1 LSFLTDAPAFAFKT
15 YDNNDHNLFKPPS
28 SVHQLPV
35 GQDQTTCQY
44 MLNTVHIE
52 EASYEGND
60 WVLNEWWR
68 QLKINT
74 PEKWKKMGEDD
85 LIVWAG
91 DQLTVSHIRGLHRFR
106 AEDLNSYDRLA
117 FLKEIPGWFHAQIA
131 LEHSLHSQY
140 YGTQPGFGLVH
151 GFNLLKH
158 KGLHALSVQGTF
170 HHHLKEALLH
180 IAEARFRDIWL
191 VVGKVNKLEDLRN
204 HTPHELYAL
213 ATSIVDDHASTAAFR
228 NMESKKS
235 RKDEL
240 LCQST
245 QMACDLLDYIH
256 LDDVIKSGDV
266 GSIQD
271 MLPRLLF

>member
-1 LSFLTDAPAFAFKT
+1 
-15 YDNNDHNLFKPPS
+15 
-28 SVHQLPV
+28 
-35 GQDQTTCQY
+35 

-60 WVLNEWWR
+60 RVLKEWWC
-68 QLKINT
+68 QLDINT
-74 PEKWKKMGEDD
+74 PEKQKKMGEDD

-91 DQLTVSHIRGLHRFR
+91 DQLTVSHIRGLHRFH

-151 GFNLLKH
+151 AFNLLKR
-158 KGLHALSVQGTF
+158 KGLHAPSVQGTF

-191 VVGKVNKLEDLRN
+191 VVGKVNKLEDLCDALHMNSMHLQHLLLMAMPLLQLFDIWSPKSQGKMNYSVSRLRW
-204 HTPHELYAL
+204 HEICSI
-213 ATSIVDDHASTAAFR
+213 TSI
-228 NMESKKS
+228 
-235 RKDEL
+235 
-240 LCQST
+240 
-245 QMACDLLDYIH
+245 
-256 LDDVIKSGDV
+256 
-266 GSIQD
+266 
-271 MLPRLLF
+271 